1 MMDDLSGN
9 IVSRYGPSS
18 AQYIYEGMMV
28 PDNTY
33 VLGRWGGQCH
43 FQRRVYQ
50 PLEQKMTNSK
60 YFSKNLK
67 RPSIKRAG
75 SNHQVQTG

>member
-1 MMDDLSGN
+1 MIDDLSGD

-33 VLGRWGGQCH
+33 GLDQRVGWPFSEMCLSTSKTRYGH
-43 FQRRVYQ
+43 FRI
-50 PLEQKMTNSK
+50 LSK
-60 YFSKNLK
+60 IVKCKKAL
-67 RPSIKRAG
+67 
-75 SNHQVQTG
+75 H